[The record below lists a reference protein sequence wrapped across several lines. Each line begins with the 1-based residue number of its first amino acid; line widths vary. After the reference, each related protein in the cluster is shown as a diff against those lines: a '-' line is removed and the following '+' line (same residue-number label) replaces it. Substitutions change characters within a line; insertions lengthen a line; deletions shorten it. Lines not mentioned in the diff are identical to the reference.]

1 MERTLVLVK
10 PDGVQRALVGTVISR
25 LEQRGLKLVG
35 LKLMQVSRS
44 LAEHHYA
51 EHVGKGFYEE
61 LLAFITSSPIVAAV
75 VEGPNAIEAVRQLM
89 GKTNPM
95 QAEVGT
101 LRGDFAL
108 DTGHNLVHGS
118 DSPASA
124 QREIALFFQ
133 QHELA
138 DYRRID
144 EVWVAPSN

>member
-10 PDGVQRALVGTVISR
+10 PDGVQRGLVGTVLGR

-35 LKLMQVSRS
+35 LKLIQIRRD
-44 LAEHHYA
+44 LAEQHYA

-61 LLAFITSSPIVAAV
+61 LLQFITSGPVAAAV

-95 QAEVGT
+95 QAEAGT

-124 QREIALFFQ
+124 AREIGLFFKDE
-133 QHELA
+133 ELVG
-138 DYRRID
+138 YRRID
-144 EVWVAPSN
+144 EGWVGGT